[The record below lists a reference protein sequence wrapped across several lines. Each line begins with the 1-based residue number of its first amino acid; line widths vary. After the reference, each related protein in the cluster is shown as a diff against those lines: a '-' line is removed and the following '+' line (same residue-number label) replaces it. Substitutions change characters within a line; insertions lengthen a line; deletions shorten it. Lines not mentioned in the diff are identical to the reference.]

1 MELFIYN
8 ENRTDGLH
16 FIYIELNQDDG
27 RAANDIFSIQFWIYI
42 LAYEYLITIIPVY
55 LCSATFVLISV
66 NIYVRTALFK
76 GRTEQTKWI
85 EWQLLKI

>member
-27 RAANDIFSIQFWIYI
+27 RAANDIFSIQF
-42 LAYEYLITIIPVY
+42 
-55 LCSATFVLISV
+55 
-66 NIYVRTALFK
+66 
-76 GRTEQTKWI
+76 
-85 EWQLLKI
+85 